1 MIQRID
7 AGESSVAVISL
18 ELADVVTRA

>member
-7 AGESSVAVISL
+7 AVESSVAVISL